1 VVFVIA
7 MVLGMLA
14 YEWLEGRRA
23 KAATA

>member
-14 YEWLEGRRA
+14 FEVLERRKA
-23 KAATA
+23 KASHP